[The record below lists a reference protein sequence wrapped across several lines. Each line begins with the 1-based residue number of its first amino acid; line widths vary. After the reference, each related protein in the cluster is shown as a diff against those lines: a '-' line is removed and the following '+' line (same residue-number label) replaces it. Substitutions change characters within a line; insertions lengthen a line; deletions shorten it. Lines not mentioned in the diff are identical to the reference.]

1 MEYGL
6 LSLTPAIVTI
16 IVALATRKVAFA
28 LFMGIV
34 GGAIVAGSYTFGGFF
49 EHMWEYLLV
58 SFTEPERLKI
68 VLFILLIGGLLEII
82 NRSGGYGKFAATLSK
97 KLDSPRKS
105 RLSTWGLSM
114 TLFFDDYAN
123 VLISGASMREI
134 NIRNKVTPAMLAY
147 IVDVVAIM
155 ASIMIIS
162 TWASFEGSVMAEA
175 GAEVGVEKSISL
187 FFIESIPFH
196 MYTVLAIFLTFLV
209 ALTGKWFGYRLD
221 TAPLPDITAEKNRS
235 NSVRIYHVLA
245 PILTLLGF
253 AIASMFAVGS
263 AILIHSNEPLTMIN
277 ILGSAPSVDLLILST
292 IVAISVAVWLT
303 RKDKLLNFSK
313 IGKGFL
319 NGTKGMVG
327 VSLVILLATGL
338 SAVSETLGTGEFITG
353 SVADY
358 ISPEMLL
365 FIIFVVSMLITVATG
380 FSWSSMAIVMPIAF
394 QMAMANGME
403 ASLPAISAAVIT
415 GAVSG
420 EHIIPFSEKAVMSSA
435 ATKIAPVY
443 HIKTMF
449 LQTITAFLA
458 AGAGYILLGH
468 GWPLWSAYLLPA
480 TFVVIVH
487 FLFARKNRVT
497 STATIDKKN
506 T

>member
-1 MEYGL
+1 MEFGF

-34 GGAIVAGSYTFGGFF
+34 GGAVVAGDFTFAGFF
-49 EHMWEYLLV
+49 DRMYEYLLI

-68 VLFILLIGGLLEII
+68 VFFILLIGGLLEII

-187 FFIESIPFH
+187 FFIESIPYH
-196 MYTVLAIFLTFLV
+196 MYTVMAIFLTFLV
-209 ALTGKWFGYRLD
+209 AFTGKWFGYRLD
-221 TAPLPDITAEKNRS
+221 RNPLPDITNKKVMNANL
-235 NSVRIYHVLA
+235 RIYHVLA

-253 AIASMFAVGS
+253 AISAMFAVGTWV
-263 AILIHSNEPLTMIN
+263 LIQDNEPLTLIN
-277 ILGSAPSVDLLILST
+277 ILGSAPSVDILILST
-292 IVAISVAVWLT
+292 IIAIGVATWLT
-303 RKDKLLNFSK
+303 MKDRLLNFPK

-319 NGTKGMVG
+319 SGTKGMIG

-403 ASLPAISAAVIT
+403 ASLPMISAAVIT

-449 LQTITAFLA
+449 FQTITAFVA

-468 GWPLWSAYLLPA
+468 NWPLWSAYLLPA
-480 TFVVIVH
+480 IFIVVIH
-487 FLFARKNRVT
+487 FALA
-497 STATIDKKN
+497 KKN
-506 T
+506 SFQQ